1 MPKRSKIL
9 DEGRVSVLRK
19 YIGSEISRAEAS
31 RQCGVAPKTIDRW
44 CIRYRTEGIGGF
56 VPQENNRVYD
66 IVAKEA
72 AVKAYLS
79 GEGSLTQICEKYKI
93 RSEKQLHHWIQVY
106 NGHKEFRTQTG
117 GSRMTKARKTTLEE
131 RITIAKE
138 CIASGK
144 NYGEI
149 AIKYTVS
156 YQQVYNWTNRFAE
169 QGEAGLEDRRG
180 QRIAQQTPRTVE
192 EELKIRI
199 AQLEHELYMTKMER
213 DLLKKLNEIGRRRG

>member
-1 MPKRSKIL
+1 MSKRSKIL
-9 DEGRVSVLRK
+9 DEGRMSVLRK
-19 YIGSEISRAEAS
+19 YIGNEISRAEAS

-44 CIRYRTEGIGGF
+44 CIRYRTKGIAG
-56 VPQENNRVYD
+56 
-66 IVAKEA
+66 KEA

-79 GEGSLTQICEKYKI
+79 GEGSLTQICEKYEI

-131 RITIAKE
+131 RIAIAKE

-149 AIKYTVS
+149 LHAV
-156 YQQVYNWTNRFAE
+156 VYVISQA
-169 QGEAGLEDRRG
+169 
-180 QRIAQQTPRTVE
+180 
-192 EELKIRI
+192 
-199 AQLEHELYMTKMER
+199 
-213 DLLKKLNEIGRRRG
+213 

>member
-9 DEGRVSVLRK
+9 DEGRMSVLRK

-44 CIRYRTEGIGGF
+44 CIRYRTEGIAGF

-66 IVAKEA
+66 AVAKEA

-131 RITIAKE
+131 RIAIARE
-138 CIASGK
+138 CI
-144 NYGEI
+144 E
-149 AIKYTVS
+149 AIRSRVNGVQVS
-156 YQQVYNWTNRFAE
+156 APFGNVAFA
-169 QGEAGLEDRRG
+169 LEVL
-180 QRIAQQTPRTVE
+180 Q
-192 EELKIRI
+192 
-199 AQLEHELYMTKMER
+199 
-213 DLLKKLNEIGRRRG
+213 